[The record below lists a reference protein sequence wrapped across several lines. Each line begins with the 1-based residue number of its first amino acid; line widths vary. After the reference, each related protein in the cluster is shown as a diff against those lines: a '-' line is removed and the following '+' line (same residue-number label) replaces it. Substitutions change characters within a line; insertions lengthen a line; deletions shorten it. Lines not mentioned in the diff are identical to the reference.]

1 MRSACKLQQ
10 SHFFV
15 HRWTNRNPNLSVSSS
30 TYHDGEN
37 SLFWGGNEKGDR
49 DEQLFV
55 IDRLIAHKLITS
67 FLHKHYT
74 ANRTNVTKEELVYL
88 QLYRHQLSREW
99 RSRER
104 RRCCT
109 PCSDAPAT
117 PSPCYLEDD
126 HYLRLSNTT
135 VSKNTNPSW
144 HYLNGILGNL
154 LFWSFQWFTV
164 K

>member
-1 MRSACKLQQ
+1 MCAACKLQQ
-10 SHFFV
+10 KAIV
-15 HRWTNRNPNLSVSSS
+15 LSIAEQTETQIS

-49 DEQLFV
+49 DEELFV

-67 FLHKHYT
+67 FLHTHYT

-126 HYLRLSNTT
+126 HDLRLSNNSFQKHKSFLTLW
-135 VSKNTNPSW
+135 TNMF
-144 HYLNGILGNL
+144 
-154 LFWSFQWFTV
+154 FWSFQSFSD
-164 K
+164 